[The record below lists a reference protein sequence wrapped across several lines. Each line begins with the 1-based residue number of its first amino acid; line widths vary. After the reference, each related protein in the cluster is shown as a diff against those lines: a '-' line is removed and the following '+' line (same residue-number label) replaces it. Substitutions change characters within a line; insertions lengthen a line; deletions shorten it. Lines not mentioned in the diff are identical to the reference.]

1 MSPTL
6 RHGQRWP
13 LHLGVLLALFLSQAG
28 PASAQPP
35 HSAPQPATLRDPMQP
50 PAVLR
55 APASS
60 GAGALAAPA
69 LPDSAQVLITEGKA
83 YALIG
88 SRRYAQ
94 GARIGSGAEALVVE
108 RVNEHG
114 VWLRSRE
121 GLHALPMVSGV
132 SRRPSP
138 ESGSPDKSQ
147 EKRDRP

>member
-1 MSPTL
+1 M
-6 RHGQRWP
+6 
-13 LHLGVLLALFLSQAG
+13 
-28 PASAQPP
+28 
-35 HSAPQPATLRDPMQP
+35 
-50 PAVLR
+50 
-55 APASS
+55 
-60 GAGALAAPA
+60 
-69 LPDSAQVLITEGKA
+69 LITEGKA

-94 GARIGSGAEALVVE
+94 GERIGSGPEALLVE

-132 SRRPSP
+132 SRKPSP

>member
-1 MSPTL
+1 MTPRLSPDL
-6 RHGQRWP
+6 RQP
-13 LHLGVLLALFLSQAG
+13 LRLGALLALGLALSQAG
-28 PASAQPP
+28 PAVAQP
-35 HSAPQPATLRDPMQP
+35 SLRDPMQP

-55 APASS
+55 APAAS
-60 GAGALAAPA
+60 GAGPLAALA
-69 LPDSAQVLITEGKA
+69 LPENAQVLITEGKA

-94 GARIGSGAEALVVE
+94 GERIGSGPEALRVE

-132 SRRPSP
+132 SRKPSP

>member
-1 MSPTL
+1 MNPSLP
-6 RHGQRWP
+6 HGRGRP
-13 LHLGVLLALFLSQAG
+13 LPLGALLALVLSLAG
-28 PASAQPP
+28 PASAQP
-35 HSAPQPATLRDPMQP
+35 APQAAQLRDPMQP

-55 APASS
+55 APAAS
-60 GAGALAAPA
+60 GGGALATPA
-69 LPDSAQVLITEGKA
+69 LPESAQVLITEGKA

-94 GARIGSGAEALVVE
+94 GARIGSGPEALTVE

-132 SRRPSP
+132 SRKPSP

>member
-1 MSPTL
+1 MSL
-6 RHGQRWP
+6 SL
-13 LHLGVLLALFLSQAG
+13 LHSPCRALVAGLVLPFLLLAQPAG
-28 PASAQPP
+28 AQP
-35 HSAPQPATLRDPMQP
+35 ALRDPMQP
-50 PAVLR
+50 PAALR
-55 APASS
+55 PPVQAGS
-60 GAGALAAPA
+60 AGAAVT
-69 LPDSAQVLITEGKA
+69 LPENAQVLIVDGTA

-94 GARIGSGAEALVVE
+94 GTRIGSGPEALTVE

-121 GLHALPMVSGV
+121 GLHALPMISGV
-132 SRRPSP
+132 SKKPSP

>member
-1 MSPTL
+1 MSRSKRQLLKPALLLTL
-6 RHGQRWP
+6 
-13 LHLGVLLALFLSQAG
+13 VLAGQAG
-28 PASAQPP
+28 AQ
-35 HSAPQPATLRDPMQP
+35 APQSLPQGPLLRDPMQP
-50 PAVLR
+50 PAALR
-55 APASS
+55 APAAS
-60 GAGALAAPA
+60 GAITSAPA
-69 LPDSAQVLITEGKA
+69 LPESAQVLITEGKA

-94 GARIGSGAEALVVE
+94 GARIGSGPEALTVE

-132 SRRPSP
+132 NRTPSP

>member
-1 MSPTL
+1 MTPRLSPDL
-6 RHGQRWP
+6 RQP
-13 LHLGVLLALFLSQAG
+13 LRLGALLALGLALALSQTG
-28 PASAQPP
+28 PAGAQPP
-35 HSAPQPATLRDPMQP
+35 LRDPMQP

-55 APASS
+55 APAAS
-60 GAGALAAPA
+60 GAGPLAVLA
-69 LPDSAQVLITEGKA
+69 LPENAQVLITEGKA

-94 GARIGSGAEALVVE
+94 GERIGSGPEALLVE

-132 SRRPSP
+132 SRKPSP